1 MVDLDPILETYT
13 LDLIEFGN
21 HLDAQNYILDDPVEN
36 IDEDVVDDIDEPA
49 APLLRRSSGQCLPST
64 HYLSDEYILL
74 IDREEP
80 QCYKE
85 AMENKHNKEWVIT
98 MDDEIKSLVDNH
110 TFELVKLLKD
120 KKALQNR
127 WIYRLKVE
135 ENSFVPQ

>member
-1 MVDLDPILETYT
+1 
-13 LDLIEFGN
+13 
-21 HLDAQNYILDDPVEN
+21 
-36 IDEDVVDDIDEPA
+36 
-49 APLLRRSSGQCLPST
+49 
-64 HYLSDEYILL
+64 
-74 IDREEP
+74 
-80 QCYKE
+80 
-85 AMENKHNKEWVIT
+85 MENKHNKEWVTT